1 MKQYDGSDPT
11 EIPRRI
17 MVAAINSSVES
28 DSKDDERKRLEEEYG
43 QVWDTSELSQ
53 DFVVE
58 GFMAPYVV
66 ATHKGTRERG
76 TLQFQHMPRFYFN
89 WRAN

>member
-1 MKQYDGSDPT
+1 MEQYNGSDPT

-17 MVAAINSSVES
+17 AVAAINNAVES

-43 QVWDTSELSQ
+43 QVWNTNELQ
-53 DFVVE
+53 E
-58 GFMAPYVV
+58 ACVV
-66 ATHKGTRERG
+66 AVLLVPFVIATSKETGETG

-89 WRAN
+89 WKAN

>member
-1 MKQYDGSDPT
+1 MKQYNGSDPT

-17 MVAAINSSVES
+17 AVAAINSAVES
-28 DSKDDERKRLEEEYG
+28 DSKDDERKRLEEKYG

-53 DFVVE
+53 AFVVE
-58 GFMAPYVV
+58 GFLAPFVI
-66 ATHKGTRERG
+66 ATSKETGETG
-76 TLQFQHMPRFYFN
+76 TLQFQHMPRFYFK